1 MPRTARVIVPYTP
14 HHIIQRGHN
23 RNAVFAHAA
32 DCHFYLDSLRELK
45 VEFDVDVFAYCLMT
59 NHVHLILQVGDDV
72 SAIGQLMKRL
82 SARQTRYVNKIEGR
96 TGTLWE
102 SRFRSSPIETDR
114 YLLAC
119 CRYVE
124 LNPVRAGL
132 VSAPEHYDW
141 SSYRGKVGLSKQAWI
156 DLDPAY
162 LGLGAG
168 ENQRIFRYREFISQ
182 GTGRS
187 EQALIRAAIQR
198 GQLTGG
204 TRFVDEVERKLQRRV
219 EHRGPGRPQK
229 EK

>member
-23 RNAVFAHAA
+23 RNVVFAHAA
-32 DCHFYLDSLRELK
+32 DCQFYLDSLRELK
-45 VEFDVDVFAYCLMT
+45 VEFEVDVFAYCLMT

-82 SARQTRYVNKIEGR
+82 AARQTRYVNKIEGR

-124 LNPVRAGL
+124 LNPVRAGM
-132 VSAPEHYDW
+132 VSAPEQYLL
-141 SSYRGKVGLSKQAWI
+141 VELS
-156 DLDPAY
+156 
-162 LGLGAG
+162 
-168 ENQRIFRYREFISQ
+168 R
-182 GTGRS
+182 
-187 EQALIRAAIQR
+187 
-198 GQLTGG
+198 
-204 TRFVDEVERKLQRRV
+204 
-219 EHRGPGRPQK
+219 
-229 EK
+229 

>member
-141 SSYRGKVGLSKQAWI
+141 SSYRRKVGLSKQAWI
-156 DLDPAY
+156 DLDPPY
-162 LGLGAG
+162 LGLGVR

-182 GTGRS
+182 GTARS

-204 TRFVDEVERKLQRRV
+204 ARFVDEVERKLQRRV
-219 EHRGPGRPQK
+219 EPRGPGRPRK
-229 EK
+229 